1 MFSLGPVS
9 ASAPAPRVLSPGHS
23 PAPREPAGFPC
34 HLLQPSFG
42 GAGIMFFL
50 SFPLPDTPSALSAT
64 RQCGQGQRL
73 RMCYLPR
80 ELLSTRGA
88 AGRGA
93 LGQHGSLKCCLSL
106 RALCLSVGGA
116 PARIKASL
124 DGAGRSVDSQG
135 LKMNRFGKVVHP
147 PRCVTTFP
155 LPVIWPRPVI
165 MRVLSN
171 RLGAR
176 HGRFLLV
183 MPSDKTTQHVFP
195 SINSSRTEGH

>member
-1 MFSLGPVS
+1 MP
-9 ASAPAPRVLSPGHS
+9 
-23 PAPREPAGFPC
+23 
-34 HLLQPSFG
+34 
-42 GAGIMFFL
+42 
-50 SFPLPDTPSALSAT
+50 
-64 RQCGQGQRL
+64 
-73 RMCYLPR
+73 YLPPDSAVKGKGYVCATCQ
-80 ELLSTRGA
+80 ESSCQH
-88 AGRGA
+88 AGRQGE
-93 LGQHGSLKCCLSL
+93 GHWGSTAHSSAVYLFV
-106 RALCLSVGGA
+106 LCLSVGGA

-147 PRCVTTFP
+147 PHCVITFL
-155 LPVIWPRPVI
+155 LPVIWPRLVI